1 MSLEA
6 TRTLPFVESR
16 SPVTSLSLGAS
27 FRGVAAVLP
36 YLFGFLTLF
45 LAWHVAAVYIVQSVL
60 FPAPMVVFAKALS
73 LAQSGALF
81 EQIGASLQRI
91 AIGFVL
97 GSALGIPIGLL
108 MGTVP
113 FARKM
118 LEPWTEFLRFIPSV
132 AMITIAVIW
141 FGIGENSKIFLII
154 YATVFIVTLNTAAGV
169 ATVSKNKIR
178 AAQALGASNF
188 QIFYLVALP
197 ATVPF
202 ILTGM
207 RLAMANAFTTIV
219 AAEMIAASDG
229 LGVMLWNGRLYMLV
243 DEIFVSLLSL
253 GILGFTFDRMFRW
266 GILRFA
272 GRFSPVA

>member
-1 MSLEA
+1 MSVEA
-6 TRTLPFVESR
+6 TQPAPYAATRRQASWMKP
-16 SPVTSLSLGAS
+16 GAT
-27 FRGVAAVLP
+27 FFAIAAVLP
-36 YLFGFLTLF
+36 YALGFLMLF
-45 LAWHVAAVYIVQSVL
+45 AAWHVAAVYIVQSVL
-60 FPAPMVVFAKALS
+60 FPAPGAVFAKALV
-73 LAQSGALF
+73 LAKSGALF
-81 EQIGASLQRI
+81 ENIAASLQRI
-91 AIGFVL
+91 AIGFVM
-97 GSALGIPIGLL
+97 GSAIGIPIGLL

-118 LEPWTEFLRFIPSV
+118 IEPWTEFLRFIPSV

-154 YATVFIVTLNTAAGV
+154 YATVFIVTLNTASGV

-178 AAQALGASNF
+178 AAQALGASRM
-188 QIFYLVALP
+188 QIFYLVAFP

-253 GILGFTFDRMFRW
+253 GILGFTFDRIFRW

>member
-1 MSLEA
+1 MTIEA
-6 TRTLPFVESR
+6 SRTLPFVQAR
-16 SPVTSLSLGAS
+16 SVAAWLSPGATV
-27 FRGVAAVLP
+27 RTVGAVLP
-36 YLFGFLTLF
+36 YAFGFLTLF
-45 LAWHVAAVYIVQSVL
+45 VAWQIAAVYVVQSVL
-60 FPAPMVVFAKALS
+60 FPAPMAVFAKALS

-154 YATVFIVTLNTAAGV
+154 YATVFIVTLNTASGV

-178 AAQALGASNF
+178 AAQALGAARF

>member
-1 MSLEA
+1 MTTEA
-6 TRTLPFVESR
+6 TRAMPFMPAASGSWFQPGAALRV
-16 SPVTSLSLGAS
+16 LGD
-27 FRGVAAVLP
+27 VLP

-45 LAWHVAAVYIVQSVL
+45 VAWHIAATYIVQSVL
-60 FPAPMVVFAKALS
+60 FPAPMAVFAKGWS

-97 GSALGIPIGLL
+97 GSAIGIPIGLL

-118 LEPWTEFLRFIPSV
+118 IEPWTEFLRFIPSV

-154 YATVFIVTLNTAAGV
+154 YATVFIVTLNTASGV

-178 AAQALGASNF
+178 AAQALGASRF

-272 GRFSPVA
+272 GRYSPVA

>member
-1 MSLEA
+1 MTVDA
-6 TRTLPFVESR
+6 TQTMPFGLDR
-16 SPVTSLSLGAS
+16 LLAIRP
-27 FRGVAAVLP
+27 RPGVVLRAAGDLVP
-36 YLFGFLTLF
+36 YLLGFLGLF
-45 LAWHVAAVYIVQSVL
+45 LAWHVAAVYVVQSVL
-60 FPAPMVVFAKALS
+60 FPAPMTVFAKALS

-97 GSALGIPIGLL
+97 GSAIGIPIGLL
-108 MGTVP
+108 MGTMP

-118 LEPWTEFLRFIPSV
+118 IEPWTEFLRFIPSV

-141 FGIGENSKIFLII
+141 FGIGENSKIFLIV
-154 YATVFIVTLNTAAGV
+154 YATVFIVTLNTASGV

-178 AAQALGASNF
+178 AAQALGASRL

-253 GILGFTFDRMFRW
+253 GILGFTFDRLFRW

>member
-1 MSLEA
+1 MTIDAAQTAPMALTRPTPSWFRPGA
-6 TRTLPFVESR
+6 T
-16 SPVTSLSLGAS
+16 
-27 FRGVAAVLP
+27 FRVIGDVLP

-45 LAWHVAAVYIVQSVL
+45 VAWHIAAVYIVQSVL
-60 FPAPMVVFAKALS
+60 FPAPMAVFGKAFS

-97 GSALGIPIGLL
+97 GSILGIPVGLL

-118 LEPWTEFLRFIPSV
+118 IEPWTEFLRFIPSV

-154 YATVFIVTLNTAAGV
+154 YATVFIVTLNTASGV

-178 AAQALGASNF
+178 AAQALGASKF

-253 GILGFTFDRMFRW
+253 GILGFTFDRIFRW

-272 GRFSPVA
+272 GRFTPVA